1 MKNIVLQTTIEVF
14 DHIEELDSEDQALLL
29 EAHEYVKHA
38 YAPYSKFQVGVAIR
52 LQNQEIVG
60 GSNLENAA
68 YPMCTCAE
76 PAALSAAASTHPNV
90 PILAMAITV
99 KNPDNPVTE
108 PAAPCGACR
117 QIISEMEDRYGKAI
131 TVILQGETG
140 VIYRVKSI
148 KDLLPLSFGG
158 SFL

>member
-1 MKNIVLQTTIEVF
+1 MKNIEIKTTVEVF
-14 DHIEELDSEDQALLL
+14 DHIDELNIEDKNLLL
-29 EAHEYVKHA
+29 AAHEYVNHA

-52 LQNQEIVG
+52 LKNNAIVG

-76 PAALSAAASTHPNV
+76 PAALAAAASTHPNV
-90 PILAMAITV
+90 PILAMAVTV
-99 KNPDNPVTE
+99 KNPDNPVE
-108 PAAPCGACR
+108 KPAAPCGACR
-117 QIISEMEDRYGKAI
+117 QIISEMEDRYQRAI
-131 TVILQGETG
+131 PIILQGEKG
-140 VIYRVKSI
+140 LIYKVKSI